1 MRTPSCG
8 PIYYLVCI
16 FANTQTPVDEEERAL
31 VVVAGAVRVVQEE
44 VEEVMTLQQQEE
56 EEEETKGQG
65 VRDWQGEDYV

>member
-1 MRTPSCG
+1 M
-8 PIYYLVCI
+8 V
-16 FANTQTPVDEEERAL
+16 A
-31 VVVAGAVRVVQEE
+31 AGAVRVVQEE